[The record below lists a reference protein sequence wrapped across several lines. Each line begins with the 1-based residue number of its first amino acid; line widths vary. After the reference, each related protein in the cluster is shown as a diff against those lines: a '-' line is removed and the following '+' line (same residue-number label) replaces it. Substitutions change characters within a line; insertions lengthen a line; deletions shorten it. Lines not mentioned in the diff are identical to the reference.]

1 MENEIGVDQSG
12 NLVIAG
18 HTIYSFDIVPN
29 NFPDMV
35 GMINTDS
42 VKVRMHN
49 IVSPTIPTDAKVE
62 MSVKHDQKND
72 TFLLVFGGWTPCL
85 FIKNN
90 TILLVDRNVVS
101 EIVSRY
107 KNGEKKNNSPLD
119 SFDDIFLHNN
129 KVSIDITAFVIEG
142 NERKI
147 PDNSMIDEQIENVTK
162 SLKSA
167 LPKLKITKYQ
177 NGNNYY
183 YCFRDYLSSS
193 IKKRMDFFEN
203 IAPKINK
210 QFTEKSR
217 CLAVK
222 QVFSAAEEF
231 KLNKTDIA
239 VILALLRITMVGKK
253 TAAQLVIKDSQIY
266 NEDKSYNAACDLA
279 ALELLFNLNRFH
291 IDRKSDYNVSFITKD
306 KGLAL
311 LSSLFSNAEVDGSDG
326 ESLSI
331 NATIIGTVFG
341 DDEDLIKTYQDW
353 FSGKV

>member
-1 MENEIGVDQSG
+1 MEYEIGIDLSG
-12 NLVIAG
+12 NLVMAG
-18 HTIYSFDIVPN
+18 HTINGFEIVPN

-42 VKVRMHN
+42 VKVRMYN

-62 MSVKHDQKND
+62 MSVKHDHKND
-72 TFLLVFGGWTPCL
+72 AFLLVSGGWIPCL
-85 FIKNN
+85 FVKNN
-90 TILLVDRNVVS
+90 TILLADRNVIS

-107 KNGEKKNNSPLD
+107 KNGEKKNKSPLD
-119 SFDDIFLHNN
+119 SFDRIFLNN
-129 KVSIDITAFVIEG
+129 KVSVDITAFVIEG

-162 SLKSA
+162 SLNSA
-167 LPKLKITKYQ
+167 LPKLKVTKYP

-183 YCFRDYLSSS
+183 YSFRDMLSSS
-193 IKKRMDFFEN
+193 IEKRMSFFEK

-217 CLAVK
+217 QLAVK
-222 QVFSAAEEF
+222 QVFSAAEEL
-231 KLNKTDIA
+231 KLSKTDIA

-253 TAAQLVIKDSQIY
+253 TAAQLVLKDSQIY
-266 NEDKSYNAACDLA
+266 NEDKSYNAACDLT

-291 IDRKSDYNVSFITKD
+291 IDRKSGYNVSFITKD
-306 KGLAL
+306 KGLSL
-311 LSSLFSNAEVDGSDG
+311 LSSLFSNVEVNGSDG

-331 NATIIGTVFG
+331 NATIVGTVFG

-353 FSGKV
+353 FAGKV